1 MNIILKLEPRAYG
14 MAMDI
19 AENTPIEHL
28 IEPFEDDIPYRVYA
42 ARLNNRVVP
51 LDTPI
56 KEGGSE
62 VVFLDMRDPSGKQ
75 AYQNSVIRLYLAAVK
90 AEFPGADIVISN
102 SLNRGIFTFITG
114 AGDLGDEEIARVEK
128 RMRDWSKN
136 PVPFREIYD
145 GEDLVVPSTG
155 YIRNFDLRQCRNGI
169 VVRIPGDTHPDRLA
183 PYVEDVKLYDAFE
196 EEAEWG
202 RMLGIRSFADL
213 NEVIRRGEINDIIHV
228 SEALHEK
235 SIAAIADRIVHS
247 CKRIVL
253 IAGPSS
259 SGKTIFAHRLST
271 QLWVN
276 GRRPIYL
283 GTDDYYL
290 DRHQVPFGPDGT
302 QNFENLDSIDVE
314 LFNRQLNALL
324 GGEVVGIPRFDFRSG
339 RKIFGERFEQAGP
352 EQPIVIEG
360 IHGLNDALT
369 PSIDPEDKF
378 KIYISPLA
386 QIRIDDYH
394 RVPLTDL
401 RKLRRIIRDASRRG
415 WSASQTMD
423 VWPSVRAGE
432 DANIFPYSDE
442 ADAFFNSAQVYELAV
457 IKKYA
462 EPLLAAIPEDSENY
476 CEARRLMELIS
487 HVDEIKDDRC
497 VASNSILREF
507 IGGSTLV

>member
-1 MNIILKLEPRAYG
+1 M
-14 MAMDI
+14 
-19 AENTPIEHL
+19 
-28 IEPFEDDIPYRVYA
+28 
-42 ARLNNRVVP
+42 
-51 LDTPI
+51 
-56 KEGGSE
+56 
-62 VVFLDMRDPSGKQ
+62 
-75 AYQNSVIRLYLAAVK
+75 
-90 AEFPGADIVISN
+90 
-102 SLNRGIFTFITG
+102 
-114 AGDLGDEEIARVEK
+114 
-128 RMRDWSKN
+128 
-136 PVPFREIYD
+136 
-145 GEDLVVPSTG
+145 
-155 YIRNFDLRQCRNGI
+155 
-169 VVRIPGDTHPDRLA
+169 
-183 PYVEDVKLYDAFE
+183 
-196 EEAEWG
+196 
-202 RMLGIRSFADL
+202 
-213 NEVIRRGEINDIIHV
+213 
-228 SEALHEK
+228 
-235 SIAAIADRIVHS
+235 
-247 CKRIVL
+247 
-253 IAGPSS
+253 
-259 SGKTIFAHRLST
+259 
-271 QLWVN
+271 
-276 GRRPIYL
+276 
-283 GTDDYYL
+283 
-290 DRHQVPFGPDGT
+290 
-302 QNFENLDSIDVE
+302 E

-324 GGEVVGIPRFDFRSG
+324 GGEVVDIPRFDFKSG
-339 RKIFGERFEQAGP
+339 RKVFGERFEQAGP
-352 EQPIVIEG
+352 RQPIVIEG

-401 RKLRRIIRDASRRG
+401 RKLRRIIRDAARRG